1 VSEARY
7 AIYAAPRRDE
17 ALWRFGSGLLGYDA
31 AKPGDV
37 AAPDLAGI
45 TRADWHSLT
54 AEPRRYGFHTTL
66 KAPFRLAGGQRES
79 ALQNALSDFCRR
91 HQALPAFSLH
101 VARLGPFFALIPKNA
116 NPGLQALAGDV
127 VEAFDLFR
135 AALSLEEMGRRNPA
149 QLPARERGY
158 LERWGYPYVF
168 DAFRFHMTLTGRVG
182 EEKREQVEAVLRDAY
197 AALPP
202 DPFFL
207 AELVL
212 FRQDTQGSRFVI
224 VSRHAF
230 TG

>member
-1 VSEARY
+1 MSEARY

-54 AEPRRYGFHTTL
+54 AEPRRYGFHATL

-116 NPGLQALAGDV
+116 NPGLQALAGYRVLEFFHLQMISLLFGAATLALAGRFLRRRRRGGVVADV
-127 VEAFDLFR
+127 AHEPI
-135 AALSLEEMGRRNPA
+135 SP
-149 QLPARERGY
+149 
-158 LERWGYPYVF
+158 W
-168 DAFRFHMTLTGRVG
+168 VG
-182 EEKREQVEAVLRDAY
+182 ELGS
-197 AALPP
+197 
-202 DPFFL
+202 
-207 AELVL
+207 AE
-212 FRQDTQGSRFVI
+212 
-224 VSRHAF
+224 
-230 TG
+230 